1 MWKDFSSNRR
11 SWCVGTNRTLGNW
24 KFSLFCVGVMA
35 TVATMAA
42 QSPEL
47 APLDQGN
54 TAFALQLYGKLR
66 SADGNLVL
74 SPYGISSALTMA
86 YAGARGETARQMEHM
101 LHFTQCKTNLHQ
113 LFSRLD
119 AVLNAAQAVGGIELN
134 TFLEIFNAA
143 RKILQRFRL
152 SHRRAVYAPQQ

>member
-1 MWKDFSSNRR
+1 
-11 SWCVGTNRTLGNW
+11 
-24 KFSLFCVGVMA
+24 
-35 TVATMAA
+35 
-42 QSPEL
+42 
-47 APLDQGN
+47 
-54 TAFALQLYGKLR
+54 
-66 SADGNLVL
+66 
-74 SPYGISSALTMA
+74 
-86 YAGARGETARQMEHM
+86 MEQM
-101 LHFTQCKTNLHQ
+101 LHFTNTKCKTNLHQ